1 MNVVDAIVLAAIV
14 VFAWTGWRQG
24 FVAGLLS
31 FGGFLIGAL
40 TAALLLPRVLEGL
53 ALPDFL
59 ANRFGAVYAT
69 GRPAQALD

>member
-40 TAALLLPRVLEGL
+40 AAALLLLVAPRGT
-53 ALPDFL
+53 
-59 ANRFGAVYAT
+59 RSS
-69 GRPAQALD
+69 RSS